1 MELRNEEMNTN
12 KIIPV
17 KDASVAIVQRKPEKL
32 NPGLCDTY
40 AAL

>member
-1 MELRNEEMNTN
+1 MITANSTRGNAT
-12 KIIPV
+12 PV
-17 KDASVAIVQRKPEKL
+17 KDASVAIVERKPEKL